1 MFRSFKTRR
10 CALQTTFTN
19 LTSDD
24 CLYMSLLS
32 ARVLYLWPS
41 INLNS
46 YCCVVLCCVAVGCC
60 VAMLCCSVVI
70 AVLHCGVA
78 LRYCIVALHCGIALR
93 HCIAVLHCSIALQ
106 RCIAALHCSVVL
118 QCCIAVLHCGIVLQC
133 CIAVPVVW
141 CCNIVLQCC
150 VASCVCENLHNCDT
164 NVAKQQLHVQMQPP
178 GHLSTVFYKN
188 RT

>member
-1 MFRSFKTRR
+1 MCCISCVALCCVHACVVFRSFKTRR

-46 YCCVVLCCVAVGCC
+46 YCCVVLCCSVALGCC

-78 LRYCIVALHCGIALR
+78 LRYCIVALHCGTALR
-93 HCIAVLHCSIALQ
+93 CCT
-106 RCIAALHCSVVL
+106 AALHCSVALRHCIVVL
-118 QCCIAVLHCGIVLQC
+118 YCSVALRCCIAALYCSVALRCRLCGAATLC
-133 CIAVPVVW
+133 CSVV
-141 CCNIVLQCC
+141 
-150 VASCVCENLHNCDT
+150 
-164 NVAKQQLHVQMQPP
+164 
-178 GHLSTVFYKN
+178 
-188 RT
+188 

>member
-1 MFRSFKTRR
+1 MLCWVTLCCYVLHKLRCVVLCCVHACVVFRSFKTRR

-24 CLYMSLLS
+24 CFYMSLLS

-46 YCCVVLCCVAVGCC
+46 YCCVVLCCGVALGCC

-93 HCIAVLHCSIALQ
+93 CCTAALHCGVALRHCIVVLHCGVALRHCIAVLHCGAG
-106 RCIAALHCSVVL
+106 CVVL
-118 QCCIAVLHCGIVLQC
+118 QHCVAVLCSIV
-133 CIAVPVVW
+133 
-141 CCNIVLQCC
+141 C
-150 VASCVCENLHNCDT
+150 V
-164 NVAKQQLHVQMQPP
+164 
-178 GHLSTVFYKN
+178 
-188 RT
+188 